1 MDLAAA
7 DVPRGPAAHRQ
18 PPGPQARPK
27 DSQKHACQARDEVSR
42 ISKLWIR
49 IPSLFVLIV
58 SYHNIIFINQMR
70 ERRLRMHGCDQA
82 GPDVRPLE
90 GVRLQ
95 PEEAG
100 LLHKRLWSHRPQG

>member
-1 MDLAAA
+1 MDRAAA

-18 PPGPQARPK
+18 PPGPQARPQ

-42 ISKLWIR
+42 LLKFR
-49 IPSLFVLIV
+49 TGTMPSLFVQL
-58 SYHNIIFINQMR
+58 SYHKYHNIIQMR
-70 ERRLRMHGCDQA
+70 ERRLRMPGCDQA

-90 GVRLQ
+90 GMRLQ

-100 LLHKRLWSHRPQG
+100 FLHKRLWSHRPQG